1 MLRVSK
7 ETERWHG
14 NWRAPTRVQHLEVI
28 LHMEE
33 VGHVEFIQMG
43 GILWEGH
50 AFIYSQISRPLLQVS
65 NINGGH
71 SPHECWM

>member
-7 ETERWHG
+7 ETEGWHG

-43 GILWEGH
+43 GIL
-50 AFIYSQISRPLLQVS
+50 
-65 NINGGH
+65 
-71 SPHECWM
+71 